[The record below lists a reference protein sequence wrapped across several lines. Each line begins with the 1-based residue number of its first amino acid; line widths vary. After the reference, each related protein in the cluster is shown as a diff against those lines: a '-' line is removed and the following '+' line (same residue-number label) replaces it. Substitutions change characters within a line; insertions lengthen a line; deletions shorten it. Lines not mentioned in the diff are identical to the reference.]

1 MRLFGSLAALVVLSA
16 YCVSAQGV
24 IYSYD
29 SAGRLMSANYGAAG
43 TVTYTCDAA
52 GRLITRAAP
61 APVLAIAKS
70 HSGNFTQGQTGAYTI
85 TVSNT
90 GNGPTNA
97 AVQVSDT
104 LPAGLTAAS
113 VQTTGWT
120 CAIGPPVAC
129 NRSDALGATASYAAI
144 TVMVNVAA
152 NAPASVTNTATVS
165 GGGAA
170 AGATANDATY
180 INPGGA
186 PAWKITKTH
195 TGNFTQGQAGAT
207 YTITVS
213 NTGAVATSGAAQVSD
228 TLPTGLTAASVQA
241 TGWTCSM
248 GPPVSCSRSDPLAA
262 GGSYAAITVMVN
274 VAANAPASVTNTASI
289 SGAGIA
295 GTSANDPTTINP
307 AGAPVYHITKTHSG
321 NFTQG
326 QNGAVYTIT
335 VSNTGTAPTAEP
347 YLVLD
352 YLPAGLNF
360 VSAQGTNWNCGQSLG
375 NDPHAPP
382 YGAVVCGSQTDA
394 APGTSFAP
402 ITVTVNVGPNAPAS
416 VTNSAVVQSADYSVN
431 NPGSVLASA
440 SDPTTINPSGPLTP
454 PTPVSVSPAAGS
466 TSGSTYTFVFTDPR
480 GYQDMNVVDI
490 LVNNFLDGRSACYLA
505 YVVGGTY
512 LLLVDDGGH
521 PGGPYAG
528 RVTLGSSAA
537 IQNSQCSATL
547 VSATG
552 SGNNLTLVLTIAWS
566 ATFGGD
572 KIIHMAG
579 GDVLGNNSGW
589 QRLGVWRMPGA
600 ASTGTIAVVGMT
612 PNQASGL
619 GPAAYTFNFSDTAGF
634 ANLRVENIL
643 INDFING
650 ISACYLAYIRD
661 SNTLLLVNDAGNPSG
676 PFAGNSS
683 LGAPGSM
690 QNSQCVVSW
699 GANPVTGSG
708 NNLAVTL
715 NIAFLATFDGNRV
728 FYVAARDVN
737 DLNNTDWHAMG
748 TQAVKQ

>member
-70 HSGNFTQGQTGAYTI
+70 HSGNFTQGQSGAYTI

-274 VAANAPASVTNTASI
+274 VAANTPASVHQHGIDLGSGHRRNERQRSDYDQPRRRARVSYHQDSQRKLHAGTERRGIYHHREQHRHGSDGRALPGVGLPACGAELCV
-289 SGAGIA
+289 GAG
-295 GTSANDPTTINP
+295 N
-307 AGAPVYHITKTHSG
+307 
-321 NFTQG
+321 QLELR
-326 QNGAVYTIT
+326 
-335 VSNTGTAPTAEP
+335 AEP
-347 YLVLD
+347 
-352 YLPAGLNF
+352 G
-360 VSAQGTNWNCGQSLG
+360 
-375 NDPHAPP
+375 
-382 YGAVVCGSQTDA
+382 
-394 APGTSFAP
+394 
-402 ITVTVNVGPNAPAS
+402 
-416 VTNSAVVQSADYSVN
+416 
-431 NPGSVLASA
+431 
-440 SDPTTINPSGPLTP
+440 
-454 PTPVSVSPAAGS
+454 
-466 TSGSTYTFVFTDPR
+466 
-480 GYQDMNVVDI
+480 
-490 LVNNFLDGRSACYLA
+490 
-505 YVVGGTY
+505 
-512 LLLVDDGGH
+512 
-521 PGGPYAG
+521 
-528 RVTLGSSAA
+528 
-537 IQNSQCSATL
+537 
-547 VSATG
+547 
-552 SGNNLTLVLTIAWS
+552 
-566 ATFGGD
+566 
-572 KIIHMAG
+572 
-579 GDVLGNNSGW
+579 
-589 QRLGVWRMPGA
+589 
-600 ASTGTIAVVGMT
+600 
-612 PNQASGL
+612 
-619 GPAAYTFNFSDTAGF
+619 
-634 ANLRVENIL
+634 
-643 INDFING
+643 
-650 ISACYLAYIRD
+650 
-661 SNTLLLVNDAGNPSG
+661 
-676 PFAGNSS
+676 
-683 LGAPGSM
+683 
-690 QNSQCVVSW
+690 
-699 GANPVTGSG
+699 
-708 NNLAVTL
+708 
-715 NIAFLATFDGNRV
+715 
-728 FYVAARDVN
+728 
-737 DLNNTDWHAMG
+737 
-748 TQAVKQ
+748 